1 MRLLVHFGIAQ
12 TLQRH
17 GQTHLGQTRVQTQL
31 LVEPQLMQR
40 QVKSLSTRPLF
51 NTPNS
56 QPNAGTHIMVQ
67 VMQQL

>member
-12 TLQRH
+12 TFRRP
-17 GQTHLGQTRVQTQL
+17 GQTHLGRTRVQTQL
-31 LVEPQLMQR
+31 LVEPQLTKR
-40 QVKSLSTRPLF
+40 LAESVSTRPLF

-67 VMQQL
+67 VEQQC